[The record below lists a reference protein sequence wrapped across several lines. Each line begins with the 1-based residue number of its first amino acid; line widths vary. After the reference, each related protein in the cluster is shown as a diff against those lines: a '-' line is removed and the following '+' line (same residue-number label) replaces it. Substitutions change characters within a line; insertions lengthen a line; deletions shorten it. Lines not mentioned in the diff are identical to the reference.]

1 VIKLVAAAVA
11 AVALLAGLL
20 SSLLGDHAYTL
31 TGYFLSAEGI
41 VPGND
46 VVINGGSVGS
56 VSEVGLTA
64 ADGSQPGGAR
74 IVMRIDAAAAPL
86 HQGTRAT
93 IRQKGVLGNMFIDLT
108 PGAAS
113 APPMASGGSL
123 PIQDTAAPVDVDQV
137 LDLFDAQTR
146 AEIRTLTREGGAS
159 LQDRGSDLNT
169 LLAALPGITQD
180 TATITGSIAD
190 RDQQLNALNV
200 EFDRIA
206 AMMASEDQSFRND
219 LTNGASVLDTMAAH
233 DQQLRDELTYTDATL
248 GSLEQGLSGHEGD
261 LNRLLKQMPVL
272 LRELRSLSNHSATSL
287 AILNPCLGDISQTL
301 SEWVKAQGYH
311 DANGDMLRVHP
322 YIGAEA
328 VNAGRIACSGGGR

>member
-1 VIKLVAAAVA
+1 
-11 AVALLAGLL
+11 
-20 SSLLGDHAYTL
+20 
-31 TGYFLSAEGI
+31 
-41 VPGND
+41 
-46 VVINGGSVGS
+46 
-56 VSEVGLTA
+56 
-64 ADGSQPGGAR
+64 
-74 IVMRIDAAAAPL
+74 M
-86 HQGTRAT
+86 
-93 IRQKGVLGNMFIDLT
+93 
-108 PGAAS
+108 
-113 APPMASGGSL
+113 
-123 PIQDTAAPVDVDQV
+123 
-137 LDLFDAQTR
+137 
-146 AEIRTLTREGGAS
+146 
-159 LQDRGSDLNT
+159 NT

-180 TATITGSIAD
+180 TATVTGSIAD

-219 LTNGASVLDTMAAH
+219 LTNGASILDTMAAH

-272 LRELRSLSNHSATSL
+272 LRELQSLSNHSATSL

-322 YIGAEA
+322 YIGAET
-328 VNAGRIACSGGGR
+328 VNAGHIGCSGGGR